1 MKRFIQIVAL
11 VAAFLIVAQPALV
24 NASCPPQFCGS
35 DHSASNCCKHAG
47 DMPMAGMSGD
57 EAMAAMGSMS
67 SGCQNEWHAALTE
80 PGCSVEFLCESMS
93 ASTPR
98 LTATEQMSGDGMV
111 IVPAVTAL
119 EALPILVVPRSSGT
133 AAAPVSAKYILFR
146 DFRI

>member
-11 VAAFLIVAQPALV
+11 VAVSLLVAQPALA
-24 NASCPPQFCGS
+24 NASCPPQICGS

-57 EAMAAMGSMS
+57 EAISAMDSMS
-67 SGCQNEWHAALTE
+67 AGCQTEWHTALAE
-80 PGCSVEFLCESMS
+80 PGCSVEFLCESAS

-111 IVPAVTAL
+111 IVPAATAL
-119 EALPILVVPRSSGT
+119 EALPILAAPRSSR
-133 AAAPVSAKYILFR
+133 AVAAPMAAKYILFR